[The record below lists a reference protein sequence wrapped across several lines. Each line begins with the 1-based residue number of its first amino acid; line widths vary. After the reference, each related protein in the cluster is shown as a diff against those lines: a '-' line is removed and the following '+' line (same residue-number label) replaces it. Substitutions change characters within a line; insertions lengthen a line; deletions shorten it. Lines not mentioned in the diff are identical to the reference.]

1 MTKYRIL
8 LSQTAV
14 SQLSLLNTKQKK
26 RVKDALLNLEENP
39 FKRRS
44 GVDIKK
50 LVTPDEPPLFRLRI
64 GDYRAIYFVLKDE
77 VRVTEIIHRSKGYKW
92 LE

>member
-1 MTKYRIL
+1 MTKYSVL

-26 RVKDALLNLEENP
+26 RIKDSLAKLEEDP
-39 FKRRS
+39 FRKRS
-44 GVDIKK
+44 GSDIKK
-50 LVTPDEPPLFRLRI
+50 LMTPDEPPLYRLRI
-64 GDYRAIYFVLKDE
+64 GDHRAIYFVVENK
-77 VRVTEIIHRSKGYKW
+77 VKVTEIIHRSKGYKW

>member
-1 MTKYRIL
+1 MTRFSIL

-14 SQLSLLNTKQKK
+14 SQLSLLSTKQKK

-39 FKRRS
+39 FRKRS

-50 LVTPDEPPLFRLRI
+50 LVTPDDPPLFRLRI
-64 GDYRAIYFVLKDE
+64 GDYRAIYFVLNDE